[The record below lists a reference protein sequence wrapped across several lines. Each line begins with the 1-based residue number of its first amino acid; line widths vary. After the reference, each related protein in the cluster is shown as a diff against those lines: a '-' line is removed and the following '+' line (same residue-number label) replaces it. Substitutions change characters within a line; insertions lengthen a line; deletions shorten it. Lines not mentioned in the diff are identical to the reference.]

1 MQNSS
6 QNSHSRV
13 QRSTTLN
20 RKYVKRPVSAP
31 KIRTPAQIQAENL
44 KRRQALAAR
53 MNRERLLGLKS
64 NTQVPKITKKT
75 VKKQPEEPIK
85 PATTHPLAASARK
98 KMTAASKPAQK
109 RELSM
114 KEQKERAIKSALK
127 KMETVEKPQ
136 KRGLNRS
143 FFTVKRV
150 SLAICCSILVVAA
163 TTYFVK
169 VSMPSLSVQFAT
181 AQSGIDALYPSYIPK
196 NYSLAKTKSE
206 NEKVSM
212 TFTNDKGKS
221 FVLSEEKS
229 SWNSAALE
237 ANYAKPVFS
246 NNYSTI
252 REQGL
257 TIYVSGSN
265 CAWVNGG
272 KLFTISTETELS
284 KTQLVSIATSL

>member
-53 MNRERLLGLKS
+53 MNRERLLDLKS
-64 NTQVPKITKKT
+64 NSQVQKTTKKT
-75 VKKQPEEPIK
+75 TKKEPEEPIK

-98 KMTAASKPAQK
+98 KLSAASQPTKKP
-109 RELSM
+109 ELSM
-114 KEQKERAIKSALK
+114 KEQKEKAIKSALK
-127 KMETVEKPQ
+127 QMEAVEKPQ

-143 FFTVKRV
+143 FFTAKRV
-150 SLAICCSILVVAA
+150 SLAVCCSILVIAA
-163 TTYFVK
+163 TTYFIK
-169 VSMPSLSVQFAT
+169 ISMPSLSVQFAT
-181 AQSGIDALYPSYIPK
+181 AQSGIDALYPSYVPK
-196 NYSLAKTKSE
+196 NYTLTQAESE

-212 TFTNDKGKS
+212 TFTNDKGES

-246 NNYSTI
+246 SNYSII

-257 TIYVSGSN
+257 TIFVSGSN

-272 KLFTISTETELS
+272 KMFTISTESELS
-284 KTQLVSIATSL
+284 KTQLISIATSL

>member
-13 QRSTTLN
+13 QHSTTLN
-20 RKYVKRPVSAP
+20 RKYVKRPVSTP

-53 MNRERLLGLKS
+53 MNRERLLDLKS
-64 NTQVPKITKKT
+64 NSQTQKTAKK
-75 VKKQPEEPIK
+75 VIKKEPEGQIK
-85 PATTHPLAASARK
+85 PTTIHPLAASARK
-98 KMTAASKPAQK
+98 KLAAASKPVEKPAI
-109 RELSM
+109 SM
-114 KEQKERAIKSALK
+114 KEKKEKAIESALK
-127 KMETVEKPQ
+127 KMNVEEKTE

-150 SLAICCSILVVAA
+150 SLAVCCSLLVIAG

-169 VSMPSLSVQFAT
+169 VSMPNLSVQFA
-181 AQSGIDALYPSYIPK
+181 AAKSGIDAVYPTYIPK
-196 NYSLAKTKSE
+196 NYELSDVSTEKEKISMIFKTNSG
-206 NEKVSM
+206 NS
-212 TFTNDKGKS
+212 FT
-221 FVLSEEKS
+221 LTEEKS

-257 TIYVSGSN
+257 TIFVSGSN
-265 CAWVNGG
+265 CTWVNGG
-272 KLFTISTETELS
+272 KMFTISTESELS
-284 KTQLVSIATSL
+284 KTQLISIATSL

>member
-6 QNSHSRV
+6 QNSHGRV

-44 KRRQALAAR
+44 RRRQALAER
-53 MNRERLLGLKS
+53 MNKERILTMKS
-64 NTQVPKITKKT
+64 ASAAKKSTNAASKKT
-75 VKKQPEEPIK
+75 EEPIK
-85 PATTHPLAASARK
+85 PVETHPLAASARK
-98 KMTAASKPAQK
+98 KLAAASKPVEKPAI
-109 RELSM
+109 SM
-114 KEQKERAIKSALK
+114 KEKKEKAIESALK
-127 KMETVEKPQ
+127 KMNVEEKTE

-150 SLAICCSILVVAA
+150 SLAVCCSLLVIAG
-163 TTYFVK
+163 TTYFIK
-169 VSMPSLSVQFAT
+169 VSMPNLSVQFA
-181 AQSGIDALYPSYIPK
+181 AAKSGIDAVYPTYIPK
-196 NYSLAKTKSE
+196 NYELSDVSTE
-206 NEKVSM
+206 NEKISM
-212 TFTNDKGKS
+212 IFKTNSGS
-221 FVLSEEKS
+221 SITLTEEKS

-257 TIYVSGSN
+257 TIFVSGSN
-265 CAWVNGG
+265 CTWVNGG
-272 KLFTISTETELS
+272 KMFTISTESELS